1 MKKSRNYTEWCVVK
15 FDLYLYCMA
24 DTEILL
30 NYGSTYL
37 QRLEERQIISRFTST
52 APQIQIQ
59 GARSFGIYG
68 IGNTVFWFL
77 HIYDKLTLR
86 YDISLHLFD
95 IFQQSTRNEYLWSE
109 WDEPIVPI
117 TEDSKS
123 VSEKL
128 DWASEHNS
136 FDITFRYVKWVKQ
149 ISSIHL

>member
-68 IGNTVFWFL
+68 IGNTVFWFR
-77 HIYDKLTLR
+77 HIYDKCFYICHMIYYYICLTFFSNQHETSVCEVNEMSPLCPSPR
-86 YDISLHLFD
+86 IRSRFRKSW
-95 IFQQSTRNEYLWSE
+95 IEPQSTIRLILPSG
-109 WDEPIVPI
+109 
-117 TEDSKS
+117 K
-123 VSEKL
+123 
-128 DWASEHNS
+128 
-136 FDITFRYVKWVKQ
+136 
-149 ISSIHL
+149 